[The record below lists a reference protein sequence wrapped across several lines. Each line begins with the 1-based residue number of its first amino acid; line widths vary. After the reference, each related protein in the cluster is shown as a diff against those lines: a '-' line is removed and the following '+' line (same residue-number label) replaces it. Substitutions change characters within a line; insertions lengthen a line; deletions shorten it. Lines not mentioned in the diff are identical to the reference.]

1 MRAWETAR
9 SSHESREKGLK
20 HEFSRGKDMG
30 FVINAFAVTLINS
43 ASSSPEIEFSYI
55 NLFESKKQSFFTNY
69 GFFSHNKR
77 YIYVLLEMSRN
88 ERIIIQDIDIE
99 IRNRKEVC
107 IFISIDFNRSIFVHH
122 RLTDSKA
129 FPSSSC
135 SSKEKRQ

>member
-1 MRAWETAR
+1 MRAWETAQ

-20 HEFSRGKDMG
+20 HEFSRGKDIG

-77 YIYVLLEMSRN
+77 YIYVLEMSRN
-88 ERIIIQDIDIE
+88 ERIIQDIDIDKLE
-99 IRNRKEVC
+99 IAKKFVFSSRST
-107 IFISIDFNRSIFVHH
+107 SIDQ
-122 RLTDSKA
+122 
-129 FPSSSC
+129 SSC
-135 SSKEKRQ
+135 IID

>member
-77 YIYVLLEMSRN
+77 YIYVLEMSRN
-88 ERIIIQDIDIE
+88 ERIIIQDIDIDKLE
-99 IRNRKEVC
+99 IAKKFVFSSRST
-107 IFISIDFNRSIFVHH
+107 SIDQ
-122 RLTDSKA
+122 
-129 FPSSSC
+129 SSC
-135 SSKEKRQ
+135 IID